1 MRQSNQ
7 EPDEVPGAAPG
18 SDAPDAAAPAAV
30 PATVPDPATVE
41 RESLLRHG
49 FDPAAVVG
57 RAAAGSLKGASP
69 IPAAQQALLA
79 AGALLEAH
87 LADSEGTLARALQ
100 ARLADAP
107 ALLDRHRE
115 RPAGALA
122 ELVDRLLAEPALLAG
137 FVRETDARWGR
148 EYDERPRFEAAD
160 SPPAPDDPYTVDG
173 VRDLLRALRR
183 AL

>member
-1 MRQSNQ
+1 MRERNQ
-7 EPDEVPGAAPG
+7 EPGEVPG
-18 SDAPDAAAPAAV
+18 DATGDTTPPAG
-30 PATVPDPATVE
+30 PDPADVE

-57 RAAAGSLKGASP
+57 RAGAGNLKGASP
-69 IPAAQQALLA
+69 IPAAQQVLLA

-87 LADSEGTLARALQ
+87 LPDSEGSLARTLL

-107 ALLDRHRE
+107 ALLARHRD

-122 ELVDRLLAEPALLAG
+122 ELVDGLLAEPALLAEL
-137 FVRETDARWGR
+137 VREADVRWGR
-148 EYDERPRFEAAD
+148 DYDERPRFELPGR
-160 SPPAPDDPYTVDG
+160 PPATDDPYTTDR
-173 VRDLLRALRR
+173 VRDLLLALRR

>member
-7 EPDEVPGAAPG
+7 EPDEVPGAAPK
-18 SDAPDAAAPAAV
+18 DATSSGAAPAA
-30 PATVPDPATVE
+30 VPDPATVE

-49 FDPAAVVG
+49 FDPTAVVG